1 MFSVQLVT
9 RGRTEGTPQERR
21 AALLRAYHLVEDLQT
36 PAADRARAE
45 VAGAVTAAAE
55 AGWTE
60 VCTALRYAQAVDA
73 VTHSPAE
80 ALTAC
85 NRLVDDAEA
94 AGDLGLLAA
103 ALGMRAELAIRDGDV
118 VGFGRDAS
126 RGVVLLDADG
136 DPLARVSG
144 MISVAVAYEALNL
157 WELGDELYTRAE
169 DLLPLCDDPLLE
181 PVIGLNRALT
191 WFWWTAALL
200 EIGDLDAAARVPRTG
215 AVEHAELP
223 DGWGR
228 ELQVSLLARLVL
240 LGQTDDD
247 AVRTLTQLG
256 AEVEGR
262 DWLPSTQV
270 HLALA
275 HAHLQAGRLEPAM
288 AEALAA
294 QALTR
299 AQGTMYEQSF
309 ADWTVQLVEHAL
321 EPGHGTAVRAYATS
335 LARQRWEDRL
345 GRLASAREQVHHQRL
360 RAEHEHLLRV
370 TLEDPLTGLGNRR
383 AFDERLDYLRA
394 TLAVGAPVAMLVV
407 DVDRFKP
414 VNDVFGHEAGD
425 EVLRRIGALVTSVL
439 RPDDLAVRLGGDEF
453 GAVITGA
460 PADVVRTRA
469 DAVGRLVDAEDWSRI
484 RPGLTVTVSVG
495 AACGE
500 GPDDLDTLY
509 RRADEALYGAKAD
522 GRGLLRI
529 AR

>member
-1 MFSVQLVT
+1 MCSVQLVT
-9 RGRTEGTPQERR
+9 RGHMDGAPPERR

-36 PAADRARAE
+36 PAAATAREQVLAALAE
-45 VAGAVTAAAE
+45 SID
-55 AGWTE
+55 AGWVE
-60 VCTALRYAQAVDA
+60 VTTALRYAQAVDA

-80 ALTAC
+80 ALPAC
-85 NRLVDDAEA
+85 TRLVDDAESS
-94 AGDLGLLAA
+94 GDLGLLAA

-118 VGFGRDAS
+118 VGFGRDTS
-126 RGVVLLDADG
+126 RGVVLLDEDG

-169 DLLPLCDDPLLE
+169 ELLPLCEDPLLT
-181 PVIGLNRALT
+181 PIIGLNRALT

-200 EIGDLDAAARVPRTG
+200 EIGDDDAAALVPQTG
-215 AVEHAELP
+215 TVEPVALP

-228 ELQVSLLARLVL
+228 ELEVSLLARLVL
-240 LGQTDDD
+240 LGQGDDISLQVL
-247 AVRTLTQLG
+247 AELG
-256 AEVEGR
+256 AEVEGH
-262 DWLPSTQV
+262 DWLPSTQA

-275 HAHLQAGRLEPAM
+275 HAHLRAGRLQLAG
-288 AEALAA
+288 AEGRAA
-294 QALTR
+294 QVLTR
-299 AQGTMYEQSF
+299 AQGTVYQQSF
-309 ADWTVQLVEHAL
+309 ADWTVQLVEQAR
-321 EPGHGTAVRAYATS
+321 EPGHGVAARAYATG
-335 LARQRWEDRL
+335 LARQRWEERL
-345 GRLASAREQVHHQRL
+345 GRLATAREQVYHQRL

-370 TLEDPLTGLGNRR
+370 TLEDALTGLGNRR

-439 RPDDLAVRLGGDEF
+439 RPEDLAVRLGGDEF

-460 PADVVRTRA
+460 PADAVRARA
-469 DAVGRLVDAEDWSRI
+469 DAVGRLVDAEDWELI

-495 AACGE
+495 AACGS
-500 GPDDLDTLY
+500 GPDDLGMLY
-509 RRADEALYGAKAD
+509 RRADEALYDAKAD